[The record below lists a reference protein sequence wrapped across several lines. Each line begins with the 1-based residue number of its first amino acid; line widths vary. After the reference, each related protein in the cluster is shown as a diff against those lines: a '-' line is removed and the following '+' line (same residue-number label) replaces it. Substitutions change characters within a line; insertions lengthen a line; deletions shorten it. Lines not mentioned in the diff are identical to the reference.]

1 MKTDSDDKYTTY
13 YKNQK
18 FSKVY
23 PTEFVVRSF
32 LGNYPRLTSNKSE
45 YIGKSILDL
54 GFGDGRNMPLLAD
67 LGFQVNGVEVTESI
81 CQHITEKMS
90 MMGISINAKAGRNAS
105 IPFEDENFD
114 YILACNSC
122 YYVDEG
128 HQYSNNLKEI
138 SRVLKPGGKFVH
150 SLPMG
155 STFIMDHAIDLGNGH
170 MKITQDPYGV
180 RVGSVLKKF
189 DAETQIKTELSPWFE
204 NITIGSCKD
213 DFWGSAV
220 HLWFVVCEKKI

>member
-1 MKTDSDDKYTTY
+1 
-13 YKNQK
+13 
-18 FSKVY
+18 
-23 PTEFVVRSF
+23 VVRSF

-90 MMGISINAKAGRNAS
+90 MMGISSNAKAGRNAS

-155 STFIMDHAIDLGNGH
+155 STFIMDNAIDLGNGH

-180 RVGSVLKKF
+180 RVGSTLKKF
-189 DAETQIKTELSPWFE
+189 DAEIQIKSELSPWFK

>member
-90 MMGISINAKAGRNAS
+90 MMGISI
-105 IPFEDENFD
+105 
-114 YILACNSC
+114 
-122 YYVDEG
+122 
-128 HQYSNNLKEI
+128 
-138 SRVLKPGGKFVH
+138 
-150 SLPMG
+150 
-155 STFIMDHAIDLGNGH
+155 
-170 MKITQDPYGV
+170 
-180 RVGSVLKKF
+180 
-189 DAETQIKTELSPWFE
+189 
-204 NITIGSCKD
+204 GSCKD

-220 HLWFVVCEKKI
+220 HLWFVVCEKNFSREELTSQKI